1 MSRAIQTVKTILK
14 EWRNRFNLLMGEA
27 THFPEKKAV
36 LTWKR
41 EKKKKKLAIFVNYH
55 VWNLKPQKRK
65 TDELNQM

>member
-41 EKKKKKLAIFVNYH
+41 EKKKKKIGHFCKLPCLEFETPEE
-55 VWNLKPQKRK
+55 KDR
-65 TDELNQM
+65 